1 MPQKIYF
8 GNVEIINTRTQQTQ
22 IMESQVF
29 KELGTLNDTGLRIKV
44 LRQFKPNERANLKIV
59 KLCFDTAKHL
69 GYTVY

>member
-8 GNVEIINTRTQQTQ
+8 GSVEILDTRTHQ
-22 IMESQVF
+22 IQILDRQVF
-29 KELGTLNDTGLRIKV
+29 KELDTPNDTGLRLKF
-44 LRQFKPNERANLKIV
+44 LRQFKPNERVNMQIV